1 MSTTVELARPA
12 GLSLSSGLVPA
23 LALLG
28 LAVAAALLAGWAP
41 LAFSM
46 VTVFLFAGPHNWAEA
61 RYFLGR
67 LPARAG
73 KLFGFFLF
81 SFVGI
86 VGMTMAL
93 AALPWLATRFA
104 WHGSQWLTAVA
115 VWNSALIVWVAVLVQ
130 WRAQQNPR
138 RAWGWTVPAAFLVLA
153 VNWLEPYAVSLA
165 LVYLHPLMALWILD
179 RELRRSRPQW
189 RRAYHLSLLALPLLA
204 GALWWKLHDAP
215 QLPGDTEL
223 ARAIA
228 NHAGSTILD
237 GVSSHFLVALHTF
250 LEMVHY
256 GVWLVAIPLLGW
268 RSAPWRLHTVPAAR
282 RSVGWHRGV
291 TVFLLGGLAVV
302 LLLWLA
308 FLADYTTT
316 RNVYFTVALLHV
328 LAEVPFLLRAL

>member
-1 MSTTVELARPA
+1 MSSTVILTREA
-12 GLSLSSGLVPA
+12 GPSVGAGLVPA
-23 LALLG
+23 LGLLG
-28 LAVAAALLAGWAP
+28 LAAAAALLAGWAP

-73 KLFGFFLF
+73 KLFGFFAF
-81 SFVGI
+81 SFAGI
-86 VGMTMAL
+86 VGLTAAL
-93 AALPWLATRFA
+93 AALPWLATRLD
-104 WHGSQWLTAVA
+104 WVGGEWLTAVA
-115 VWNSALIVWVAVLVQ
+115 VWNSALIAWVVALIQ
-130 WRAQQNPR
+130 WRAHQNPR
-138 RAWGWTVPAAFLVLA
+138 RAWGWTVPVAFLVLA
-153 VNWLEPYAVSLA
+153 VNWLEPLVVSLA

-179 RELRRSRPQW
+179 RELRRSRPGW

-204 GALWWKLHDAP
+204 LALWWKLHAAP

-223 ARAIA
+223 AQAIA
-228 NHAGSTILD
+228 RHAGSDVLA

-256 GVWLVAIPLLGW
+256 GVWLVAIPLIGW
-268 RSAPWRLHTVPAAR
+268 RSAPWRLATVPAAR
-282 RSVGWHRGV
+282 RSPAWRRGV
-291 TVFLLGGLAVV
+291 AVVLLGGLAVV

-316 RNVYFTVALLHV
+316 RNVYFTIALLHV